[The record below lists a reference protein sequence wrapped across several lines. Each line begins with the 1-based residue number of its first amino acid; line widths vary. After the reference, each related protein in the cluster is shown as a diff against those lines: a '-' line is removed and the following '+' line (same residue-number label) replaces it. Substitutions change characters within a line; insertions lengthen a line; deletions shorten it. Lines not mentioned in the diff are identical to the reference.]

1 MPENK
6 DEFLYKELTYKIIGI
21 AMEIHREMKS
31 GYQEAVYEE
40 IMCKELKKAKISF
53 ENQVKLDIYY
63 KGEKL
68 RKKYQADFIIDKKVL
83 VELKGI
89 SRITDIERAQ
99 VINYLKAT
107 GIKIGLIINF
117 GAKSIEW
124 ERVVY

>member
-1 MPENK
+1 MPEDKN
-6 DEFLYKELTYKIIGI
+6 EFLYKELTYKIIGI

-40 IMCKELKKAKISF
+40 IMCKELAKAKISF

-99 VINYLKAT
+99 VIT
-107 GIKIGLIINF
+107 NF
-117 GAKSIEW
+117 GAKSLEW

>member
-1 MPENK
+1 
-6 DEFLYKELTYKIIGI
+6 
-21 AMEIHREMKS
+21 
-31 GYQEAVYEE
+31 
-40 IMCKELKKAKISF
+40 
-53 ENQVKLDIYY
+53 
-63 KGEKL
+63 
-68 RKKYQADFIIDKKVL
+68 

-117 GAKSIEW
+117 GAKSLEW